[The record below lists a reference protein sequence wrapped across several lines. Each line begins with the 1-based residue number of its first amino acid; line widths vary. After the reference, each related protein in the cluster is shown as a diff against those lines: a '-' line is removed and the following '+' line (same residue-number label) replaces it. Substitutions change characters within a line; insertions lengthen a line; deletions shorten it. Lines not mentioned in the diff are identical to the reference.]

1 MNRLPQAQ
9 PANTQ
14 RSWAARLRTPGL
26 IAGGADND
34 PAGIATFAWA
44 GSRAG
49 AGQLWI
55 LLLTTPML
63 VAVQSICGILGAETG
78 RGLAALIRARFGVW
92 TSGLLSLAFLA
103 GNLAALVA
111 DTRILSQALSLVTGL
126 AQYYFPALIIFLCWH
141 LLVFHNFR
149 RLMGVLAILNLM
161 LLFYIPAALLLHPRM
176 LEILKGLFWPPW
188 SLRQAG
194 LTASLTTAAALLGS
208 RFSPY
213 MFYWQASAET
223 EAYADV
229 RLRAYTVSDIST
241 GMVASNVIGGFIM
254 LAGALGRYSHGGQ
267 IASVR
272 QAAEL
277 LRPVAGGAAYLLFAI
292 GIVGAGLIAVPV
304 LAATS
309 SYVAAETFAWRKG
322 LEQRPWQAGK
332 FYTMLSGILLLTG
345 ICAYLPLHT
354 IRLTV
359 WSQIFWGL
367 LAPVLL
373 GLMLFLERRRGDRR
387 VRLSRAQRFWLWTAV
402 GLSGA
407 VAAAMLASLV

>member
-1 MNRLPQAQ
+1 MNSPSKALPAQ
-9 PANTQ
+9 TH
-14 RSWAARLRTPGL
+14 RTFAARLRTPGL

-34 PAGIATFAWA
+34 PAGIATFAWV
-44 GSRAG
+44 GSRVG
-49 AGQLWI
+49 VGQLWI

-78 RGLAALIRARFGVW
+78 HGLAALIRARFGLW
-92 TSGLLSLAFLA
+92 TSAMLSLAFLA

-149 RLMGVLAILNLM
+149 RLMSLLAILNLT
-161 LLFYIPAALLLHPRM
+161 LLSYIPAALLLHPH
-176 LEILKGLFWPPW
+176 LLDILKGLFWPVW
-188 SLRQAG
+188 SLRKAG
-194 LTASLTTAAALLGS
+194 WTVSLTTAAALLGS

-229 RLRAYTVSDIST
+229 RLRAYTVADIST
-241 GMVASNVIGGFIM
+241 GMVASNVVGGFIV
-254 LAGALGRYSHGGQ
+254 LAGALGLYSHG
-267 IASVR
+267 AEFETVR

-322 LEQRPWQAGK
+322 LEHRPWQAGK
-332 FYTMLSGILLLTG
+332 FYTTLSGILLLTG
-345 ICAYLPLHT
+345 ICAYLPLNT
-354 IRLTV
+354 ITLTV

-387 VRLSRAQRFWLWTAV
+387 VRLSRSQRFWLWTAV
-402 GLSGA
+402 ALSGA
-407 VAAAMLASLV
+407 VAAAIMVNAG